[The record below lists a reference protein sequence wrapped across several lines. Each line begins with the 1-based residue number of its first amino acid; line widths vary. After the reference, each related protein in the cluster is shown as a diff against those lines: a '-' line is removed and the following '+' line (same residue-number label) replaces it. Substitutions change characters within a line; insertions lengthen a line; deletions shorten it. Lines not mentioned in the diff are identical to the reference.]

1 LPRPSPSNSPLVVL
15 GRGAGLGSVL
25 RTLRDFDNP
34 LTVIVAT
41 AERADAPRAADGA
54 DDSAVSEL
62 RRSIDALTSDRAVLA
77 RALRRPLTI
86 DRLGSHPLGNL
97 VLGSLTA
104 AFGDLGTAS
113 TWLGERL
120 GINGAVLPATAGP
133 LSYSIEAERRTIRG
147 SEPTDG
153 REPQRLRLV
162 PERPQTEP
170 KAIEAIAGAGTV
182 VIAPGPLF
190 SGVLAVTAIP
200 AIREALRA
208 APGTILWIA
217 NLGFEPGDSLHGQLD
232 TLHRHQV
239 RVDAVLFDPAAADP
253 EFGPGRLAARGVEA
267 IPRRLAS
274 QTPGTHDRQ
283 LLAAVLAALVSGR
296 AASTPGGRLPG

>member
-1 LPRPSPSNSPLVVL
+1 M
-15 GRGAGLGSVL
+15 
-25 RTLRDFDNP
+25 
-34 LTVIVAT
+34 
-41 AERADAPRAADGA
+41 
-54 DDSAVSEL
+54 
-62 RRSIDALTSDRAVLA
+62 LA

-86 DRLGSHPLGNL
+86 ERLGSHPLGNL

-253 EFGPGRLAARGVEA
+253 EFDPGRLAARGVEA